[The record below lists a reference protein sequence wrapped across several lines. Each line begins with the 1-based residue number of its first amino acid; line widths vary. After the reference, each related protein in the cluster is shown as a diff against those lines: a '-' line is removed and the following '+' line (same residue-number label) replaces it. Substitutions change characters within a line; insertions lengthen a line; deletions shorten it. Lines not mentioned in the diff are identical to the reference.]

1 MNPRLALELTC
12 RRYGWPALLGLAAF
26 IVLPTVALSGFATP
40 APTPAIV
47 TATDG
52 SRRSEEHYRAFRAI
66 LIPQVELEAR
76 QNAVLDLALRHG
88 LVPGRIDYGV
98 ERDETGG
105 FDVATLAVP
114 LRGGYA
120 DFQNFLNA
128 ALASQPALGV
138 AELALQRDT
147 TGNGIVAQLRLAFH
161 AMPAEAARP

>member
-12 RRYGWPALLGLAAF
+12 RRHGWPALLGLAALV
-26 IVLPTVALSGFATP
+26 VLPTVALTGSATP
-40 APTPAIV
+40 APAPAIV

-52 SRRSEEHYRAFRAI
+52 SRRSEEHFRAFRAI
-66 LIPQVELEAR
+66 LIPRDELEAR

-88 LVPGRIDYGV
+88 LVPGRIDFGV
-98 ERDETGG
+98 ERNETGG
-105 FDVATLAVP
+105 FDVATLAFT

-128 ALASQPALGV
+128 ALASQPALGL

-147 TGNGIVAQLRLAFH
+147 SGSGIVAQLRLAFH
-161 AMPAEAARP
+161 AMPAEAARQ